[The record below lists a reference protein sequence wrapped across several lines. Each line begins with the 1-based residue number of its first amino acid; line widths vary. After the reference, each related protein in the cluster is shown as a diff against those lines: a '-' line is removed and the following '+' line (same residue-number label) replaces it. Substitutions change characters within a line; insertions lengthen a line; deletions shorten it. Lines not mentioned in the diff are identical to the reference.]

1 MINDMITIF
10 HDYWLLLLIGQYPNG
25 PLGGLAN
32 TLILSALSITLAFP
46 ISILM
51 ALARLSKWRLLRWP
65 VTVLVYVTRG
75 VPLLMLILWSYFLV
89 PLLTGADVPSFI
101 TMLTTLVVYQGAFLS
116 EVVRA
121 GIVSLGHGQMDAA
134 KALGHSYLG
143 AMRFI
148 ILPQALY
155 NMIPSILSTFVSTI
169 KDTTLG
175 YVINV
180 PDITFA
186 ASQVNNQLLTQPFQV
201 FLILAIIYY
210 AICWS
215 ITFVANRLERQIT
228 RRRDGLGGGRAIV
241 TVTAPAKIASEQL

>member
-1 MINDMITIF
+1 MIGDMITIV
-10 HDYWLLLLIGQYPNG
+10 HDNWLLLLIGQYPNG

-32 TLILSALSITLAFP
+32 TIILSALAIALAFP
-46 ISILM
+46 VSILIAM
-51 ALARLSKWRLLRWP
+51 ARLSKWRLLRWP
-65 VTVLVYVTRG
+65 VTGLVYVTRG

-89 PLLTGADVPSFI
+89 PLWTGADVPSFVI
-101 TMLTTLVVYQGAFLS
+101 MLTTLVIYQGAFLS

-121 GIVSLGHGQMDAA
+121 GIVALGAGQMDAA
-134 KALGHSYLG
+134 RALGHSYLG

-155 NMIPSILSTFVSTI
+155 SMIPSMISTFVATI

-180 PDITFA
+180 PDLTFA

-201 FLILAIIYY
+201 FLILAVVYY

-215 ITFVANRLERQIT
+215 LTYLANAVERRIAK
-228 RRRDGLGGGRAIV
+228 RRAGVVGRRQQALQ
-241 TVTAPAKIASEQL
+241 AQAKIITEQP

>member
-1 MINDMITIF
+1 MITDIVTIF
-10 HDYWLLLLIGQYPNG
+10 QDYWLLLLIGQYPNG

-32 TLILSALSITLAFP
+32 TLILSALSIALAFP
-46 ISILM
+46 VSILM

-89 PLLTGADVPSFI
+89 PLMTGADVPSFV
-101 TMLTTLVVYQGAFLS
+101 TMLTTLVIYQGAFLS
-116 EVVRA
+116 EVVRG
-121 GIVSLGHGQMDAA
+121 GIVALSHGQMDAA

-143 AMRFI
+143 AMRFV

-180 PDITFA
+180 PDLTFA

-201 FLILAIIYY
+201 FLILAVIYY
-210 AICWS
+210 VICWS
-215 ITFVANRLERQIT
+215 LTHATHRLERRIT
-228 RRRDGLGGGRAIV
+228 RRRAGLSASR
-241 TVTAPAKIASEQL
+241 TAAVVAPPVKIATEQP

>member
-1 MINDMITIF
+1 MINDLITIISD
-10 HDYWLLLLIGQYPNG
+10 HWLLLLIGQYPNG

-32 TLILSALSITLAFP
+32 TLILSALSIALAFP
-46 ISILM
+46 VSILF

-65 VTVLVYVTRG
+65 VTALVYITRG

-89 PLLTGADVPSFI
+89 PLLTGADVPSFV

-116 EVVRA
+116 EVVRG
-121 GIVSLGHGQMDAA
+121 GIVALGHGQMEAA

-155 NMIPSILSTFVSTI
+155 NMIPSIISTFVSTI

-180 PDITFA
+180 PDLTFA
-186 ASQVNNQLLTQPFQV
+186 ANQVNNQLLTQPFQV
-201 FLILAIIYY
+201 FLILAVVYY

-215 ITFVANRLERQIT
+215 LTHVANIIERRIT
-228 RRRDGLGGGRAIV
+228 RRRAGETRGPAA
-241 TVTAPAKIASEQL
+241 APAEPRPIALEQP

>member
-1 MINDMITIF
+1 MIHDVIAIIQ
-10 HDYWLLLLIGQYPNG
+10 DYWLLLLIGQYPNG

-32 TLILSALSITLAFP
+32 TLILSALSIALAFP
-46 ISILM
+46 VSILL

-65 VTVLVYVTRG
+65 VTGLVYVTRG

-89 PLLTGADVPSFI
+89 PLWTGADVPSFV

-121 GIVSLGHGQMDAA
+121 GIVALGSGQMDAA
-134 KALGHSYLG
+134 RALGHSSLG

-155 NMIPSILSTFVSTI
+155 NMIPSIISTFVSTI

-180 PDITFA
+180 PDLTFA

-201 FLILAIIYY
+201 FFILAVVYY

-215 ITFVANRLERQIT
+215 LTHVANLVERRIT
-228 RRRDGLGGGRAIV
+228 RRRAGLSGA
-241 TVTAPAKIASEQL
+241 TAPALVSAKIVSEQL

>member
-1 MINDMITIF
+1 MIGDIITIIQD
-10 HDYWLLLLIGQYPNG
+10 HWLLLLIGQYPNG

-32 TLILSALSITLAFP
+32 TVILSALAIVLAFP
-46 ISILM
+46 VSILM

-65 VTVLVYVTRG
+65 VTALVYVTRG
-75 VPLLMLILWSYFLV
+75 VPLLMLILWTYFLI
-89 PLLTGADVPSFI
+89 PLWTGADVPSFMI
-101 TMLTTLVVYQGAFLS
+101 MLVTLVVYQGAFLS

-121 GIVSLGHGQMDAA
+121 GIIALGEGQLDAA
-134 KALGHSYLG
+134 RALGHSYMG

-155 NMIPSILSTFVSTI
+155 NMIPSMISTFVATI

-180 PDITFA
+180 PDLTFA

-201 FLILAIIYY
+201 FLILAVVYY

-215 ITFVANRLERQIT
+215 LTCLANSVERRIA
-228 RRRDGLGGGRAIV
+228 RRRAGVVARTQQA
-241 TVTAPAKIASEQL
+241 AMAQAKIITEQP

>member
-1 MINDMITIF
+1 MIHDVIAIIQ
-10 HDYWLLLLIGQYPNG
+10 DYWLLLLIGQYPNG

-32 TLILSALSITLAFP
+32 TLILSALSIALAFP
-46 ISILM
+46 VSILL

-65 VTVLVYVTRG
+65 VTALVYITRG

-89 PLLTGADVPSFI
+89 PLWTGADVPSFV

-121 GIVSLGHGQMDAA
+121 GIVALGSGQMDAA
-134 KALGHSYLG
+134 RALGHSSLG

-155 NMIPSILSTFVSTI
+155 NMIPSIISTFVSTI

-180 PDITFA
+180 PDLTFA

-201 FLILAIIYY
+201 FFILAVVYY

-215 ITFVANRLERQIT
+215 LTHVANLVERRIT
-228 RRRDGLGGGRAIV
+228 RRRAGLSGGA
-241 TVTAPAKIASEQL
+241 APVLVSAKIVSEQL